1 MSSEAGF
8 GINTDIL
15 ETNLINIVLLIGL
28 LIFAFAD
35 SVKTSLKTRQEKIS
49 DNLDN
54 AANRLILANFRY
66 KEAVE
71 SLEKIR
77 TKAIDLQR
85 EKISELRQTK
95 EANFSQFQPYI
106 LDEVKA
112 LKALVLGQYR
122 SFDRQLINKLFRSYQ
137 QHESKAYQKLLSNT
151 TRQGRW

>member
-15 ETNLINIVLLIGL
+15 ETNLVNIVLLIGL

-66 KEAVE
+66 KDAVE

-77 TKAIDLQR
+77 TKAIELQR

-137 QHESKAYQKLLSNT
+137 QHESKSYQNLLSKT
-151 TRQGRW
+151 TRQARW

>member
-77 TKAIDLQR
+77 TKAIELQR

-137 QHESKAYQKLLSNT
+137 QHESNAYQKLISNT

>member
-15 ETNLINIVLLIGL
+15 ETNLVNIVLLIGL

-35 SVKTSLKTRQEKIS
+35 SIKTSLKTRQEKIS

-66 KEAVE
+66 KDAVE

-77 TKAIDLQR
+77 TKAIELQR

-95 EANFSQFQPYI
+95 ETSFSQFQPYI

-137 QHESKAYQKLLSNT
+137 QHESKSYQNLLSKT
-151 TRQGRW
+151 TRQARW

>member
-1 MSSEAGF
+1 MSEAGF

-15 ETNLINIVLLIGL
+15 ETNLINILLLIGL

-35 SVKTSLKTRQEKIS
+35 SVKTSLKNRQERIS

-66 KEAVE
+66 KDTVE

-77 TKAIDLQR
+77 TKAIDLQK
-85 EKISELRQTK
+85 EKIEELKQTK
-95 EANFSQFQPYI
+95 TSNFTQFQPYVTE
-106 LDEVKA
+106 EVKA

-122 SFDRQLINKLFRSYQ
+122 SFDRQLINRIFRSYQ
-137 QHESKAYQKLLSNT
+137 KHENNSSKNLIGKT
-151 TRQGRW
+151 PRQSRW

>member
-35 SVKTSLKTRQEKIS
+35 SVKISLKTRQEKIS

-95 EANFSQFQPYI
+95 DANFSQFQPYI

-151 TRQGRW
+151 TRQARW

>member
-95 EANFSQFQPYI
+95 DANFSQFQPYI

-151 TRQGRW
+151 TRQARW

>member
-1 MSSEAGF
+1 MSEAGF

-28 LIFAFAD
+28 LIFAFTD
-35 SVKTSLKTRQEKIS
+35 SVRTSLKTRQEQIS

-66 KEAVE
+66 KDAVE
-71 SLEKIR
+71 SLENIR
-77 TKAIDLQR
+77 TKAIELQR
-85 EKISELRQTK
+85 EKIQELRLTK
-95 EANFSQFQPYI
+95 ETNFSQFQPYI
-106 LDEVKA
+106 VDEVKA

-122 SFDRQLINKLFRSYQ
+122 SFDRQLINRLFRSYQ
-137 QHESKAYQKLLSNT
+137 KHESQSYNKLLSKT

>member
-1 MSSEAGF
+1 MSEAGF

-15 ETNLINIVLLIGL
+15 ETNLINILLLIGL

-35 SVKTSLKTRQEKIS
+35 SVRTSLKSRQERIS

-66 KEAVE
+66 KDTVE

-77 TKAIDLQR
+77 IKSIDLQK
-85 EKISELRQTK
+85 EKIEELRQTK
-95 EANFSQFQPYI
+95 TSNFAQFQPYVVE
-106 LDEVKA
+106 EVKA

-122 SFDRQLINKLFRSYQ
+122 SFDRQLINRIFRSYQ
-137 QHESKAYQKLLSNT
+137 KHENGPSKKLIGKT
-151 TRQGRW
+151 TRQSR

>member
-1 MSSEAGF
+1 MSEAGF

-15 ETNLINIVLLIGL
+15 ETNLINIILLIGL

-35 SVKTSLKTRQEKIS
+35 SVRTSLKSRQERIS

-66 KEAVE
+66 KDTVE

-85 EKISELRQTK
+85 EKIEELRQTK
-95 EANFSQFQPYI
+95 TSNFTQFQPYVI
-106 LDEVKA
+106 EEVKA

-122 SFDRQLINKLFRSYQ
+122 SFDRQLINRIFRSYQ
-137 QHESKAYQKLLSNT
+137 KHEKSPSKTLSGKT
-151 TRQGRW
+151 TRQSRW

>member
-1 MSSEAGF
+1 MSEAGF

-15 ETNLINIVLLIGL
+15 ETNLINILLLIGL
-28 LIFAFAD
+28 LIFSFAD
-35 SVKTSLKTRQEKIS
+35 SVKTSLKSRQERIS

-66 KEAVE
+66 KDTVE

-85 EKISELRQTK
+85 EKIEELRQTK
-95 EANFSQFQPYI
+95 TSNFAQFQPYVVE
-106 LDEVKA
+106 EVKA

-122 SFDRQLINKLFRSYQ
+122 SFDRQLVNRIFRSYQ
-137 QHESKAYQKLLSNT
+137 NHENSRSNQLT
-151 TRQGRW
+151 GKTPRQSRW

>member
-1 MSSEAGF
+1 MSEAGF

-15 ETNLINIVLLIGL
+15 ETNLINILLLIGL

-35 SVKTSLKTRQEKIS
+35 SVRTSLKSRQEKIS

-66 KEAVE
+66 KDTVE

-85 EKISELRQTK
+85 EKIEELRQTK
-95 EANFSQFQPYI
+95 TSNFAQFQPYAVE
-106 LDEVKA
+106 EVKA

-122 SFDRQLINKLFRSYQ
+122 SFDRQLINRIFSSYQ
-137 QHESKAYQKLLSNT
+137 KHENNPSKNLTGKT
-151 TRQGRW
+151 TRQSRW

>member
-1 MSSEAGF
+1 MSEAGF

-15 ETNLINIVLLIGL
+15 ETNLINILLLIGL

-35 SVKTSLKTRQEKIS
+35 SVRTSLKSRQERIS

-66 KEAVE
+66 KDTVE

-85 EKISELRQTK
+85 EKIEELKQTK
-95 EANFSQFQPYI
+95 TSNFAQFQPYVVE
-106 LDEVKA
+106 EVKA

-122 SFDRQLINKLFRSYQ
+122 SFDRQLINRIFRSYQ
-137 QHESKAYQKLLSNT
+137 KHENSQSNNLSGKT
-151 TRQGRW
+151 TRQSRW

>member
-1 MSSEAGF
+1 MSEAGF

-15 ETNLINIVLLIGL
+15 ETNLINIILLIGL

-35 SVKTSLKTRQEKIS
+35 SVRTSLKSRQERIS

-66 KEAVE
+66 KDTVE

-85 EKISELRQTK
+85 EKIDELRQTK
-95 EANFSQFQPYI
+95 TSNFAQFQPYVI
-106 LDEVKA
+106 EEVKA

-122 SFDRQLINKLFRSYQ
+122 SFDRQLINRIFRSYQ
-137 QHESKAYQKLLSNT
+137 KHEKSPLKALSGKTN
-151 TRQGRW
+151 RQSRW

>member
-1 MSSEAGF
+1 MSEAGF

-15 ETNLINIVLLIGL
+15 ETNLVNILLLIGL

-35 SVKTSLKTRQEKIS
+35 SVRTSLKTRQEKIS

-66 KEAVE
+66 KDTVE
-71 SLEKIR
+71 SLERIR

-85 EKISELRQTK
+85 EKIEELRESK
-95 EANFSQFQPYI
+95 NSNFAQFQPYV

-122 SFDRQLINKLFRSYQ
+122 SFDRQLVNRIFRSYQ
-137 QHESKAYQKLLSNT
+137 KHENQPTKKLVGKTS
-151 TRQGRW
+151 RHSRW

>member
-15 ETNLINIVLLIGL
+15 ETNLVNIVLLIGL

-66 KEAVE
+66 KDAVE

-77 TKAIDLQR
+77 TKAIELQR

-137 QHESKAYQKLLSNT
+137 QHESRSNQNLLSKT

>member
-1 MSSEAGF
+1 MSEAGF

-15 ETNLINIVLLIGL
+15 ETNLINILLLIGL

-35 SVKTSLKTRQEKIS
+35 SVRTSLKSRQERIS

-66 KEAVE
+66 KDTVE

-85 EKISELRQTK
+85 EKIEELRQTK
-95 EANFSQFQPYI
+95 TSNFAQFQPYVVE
-106 LDEVKA
+106 EVKA

-122 SFDRQLINKLFRSYQ
+122 SFDRQLINRIFRSYQ
-137 QHESKAYQKLLSNT
+137 KHETSPSKQLIGKT
-151 TRQGRW
+151 TRQSRW

>member
-1 MSSEAGF
+1 MSEAGF

-15 ETNLINIVLLIGL
+15 ETNLINILLLIGL

-35 SVKTSLKTRQEKIS
+35 SVRTSLKSRQERIS

-66 KEAVE
+66 KDTVE

-77 TKAIDLQR
+77 TKAIDLQK
-85 EKISELRQTK
+85 EKIEELRQTK
-95 EANFSQFQPYI
+95 TSNFAQFQPYVVE
-106 LDEVKA
+106 EVKA

-122 SFDRQLINKLFRSYQ
+122 SFDRQLINRIFRSYQ
-137 QHESKAYQKLLSNT
+137 KHENSPSKKLTGKT
-151 TRQGRW
+151 TRQSRW

>member
-15 ETNLINIVLLIGL
+15 ETNLVNIVLLIGL

-66 KEAVE
+66 KDAVE

-77 TKAIDLQR
+77 TKAIELQR

-95 EANFSQFQPYI
+95 EASFSQFQPYI

-137 QHESKAYQKLLSNT
+137 QHESKSYQNLLSKT
-151 TRQGRW
+151 TRQARW

>member
-1 MSSEAGF
+1 MSEAGF

-15 ETNLINIVLLIGL
+15 ETNLINILLLIGL

-35 SVKTSLKTRQEKIS
+35 SVRTSLKSRQERIS

-66 KEAVE
+66 KDTVE

-77 TKAIDLQR
+77 IKAIDLQK
-85 EKISELRQTK
+85 EKIEELRQTK
-95 EANFSQFQPYI
+95 TSNFAQFQPYVVE
-106 LDEVKA
+106 EVKA

-122 SFDRQLINKLFRSYQ
+122 SFDTQLINRIFRSYQ
-137 QHESKAYQKLLSNT
+137 KHENGPSKKLIGKT
-151 TRQGRW
+151 TRQSRW

>member
-151 TRQGRW
+151 TRQARW

>member
-1 MSSEAGF
+1 MSEAGF

-15 ETNLINIVLLIGL
+15 ETNLINILLLIGL
-28 LIFAFAD
+28 LIFSFAD
-35 SVKTSLKTRQEKIS
+35 SVKTSLKSRQERIS

-66 KEAVE
+66 KDTVE

-85 EKISELRQTK
+85 EKIEELRQTK
-95 EANFSQFQPYI
+95 TLNFTQFQPYVAE
-106 LDEVKA
+106 EVKA

-122 SFDRQLINKLFRSYQ
+122 SFDRQLVNRIFRSYQ
-137 QHESKAYQKLLSNT
+137 KHEHSPSKKLTGKSP
-151 TRQGRW
+151 RQSRW

>member
-1 MSSEAGF
+1 MSEAGF

-15 ETNLINIVLLIGL
+15 ETNLINIILLIGL

-35 SVKTSLKTRQEKIS
+35 SVRTSLKSRQERIS

-66 KEAVE
+66 KDTVE

-85 EKISELRQTK
+85 EKIEELRQTK
-95 EANFSQFQPYI
+95 NSNFAQFQPYVI
-106 LDEVKA
+106 EEVKA

-122 SFDRQLINKLFRSYQ
+122 SFDRQLINRIFRSYQ
-137 QHESKAYQKLLSNT
+137 KHEKSPSKTLSGKT
-151 TRQGRW
+151 TRQSRW

>member
-1 MSSEAGF
+1 MSEAGF

-15 ETNLINIVLLIGL
+15 ETNLINILLLIGL

-35 SVKTSLKTRQEKIS
+35 SVRTSLKSRQERIS

-66 KEAVE
+66 KDTVE

-85 EKISELRQTK
+85 EKIEELRQTK
-95 EANFSQFQPYI
+95 TSNFAQFQPYVGK
-106 LDEVKA
+106 EVKA

-122 SFDRQLINKLFRSYQ
+122 SFDRQLVNRIFRSYQ
-137 QHESKAYQKLLSNT
+137 KHENSPSKNLAGKT
-151 TRQGRW
+151 PRQSRW

>member
-1 MSSEAGF
+1 MSEAGF

-15 ETNLINIVLLIGL
+15 ETNLINILLLIGL

-35 SVKTSLKTRQEKIS
+35 SVRTSLKSRQERIS

-66 KEAVE
+66 KDTVE

-85 EKISELRQTK
+85 EKIQELRLTK
-95 EANFSQFQPYI
+95 ESNFSQFQPYV

-122 SFDRQLINKLFRSYQ
+122 SFDRQLINRLFRSYQ
-137 QHESKAYQKLLSNT
+137 KHESQSYNKLLSKT

>member
-15 ETNLINIVLLIGL
+15 ETNLVNIVLLIGL

-66 KEAVE
+66 KDAVE

-77 TKAIDLQR
+77 TKAIELQR
-85 EKISELRQTK
+85 EKISELRETK

-137 QHESKAYQKLLSNT
+137 QHESKSYQNLLSKT
-151 TRQGRW
+151 TRQARW

>member
-95 EANFSQFQPYI
+95 DANFSQFQPYI

-137 QHESKAYQKLLSNT
+137 QHESKAYKKLLSNT
-151 TRQGRW
+151 TRQARW